1 MRRLRPWVKK
11 TLLSVIVSAA
21 GFTAGRLT
29 RPAKEEVLVP
39 AVDTVPIVVTKVDA
53 GPVEVDYRLPSKED
67 VEAGDYGVF
76 LPPGEGTVKLATR
89 YGVFTEDELNTIFA
103 VVRQEGGPTYE
114 SAQAVMSTVI
124 NRLNSPEWSWCGDTV
139 MEQLTYPSQFCY
151 SLDNYWKRYLDG
163 NVEEAVKEAVVDVLN
178 GDVSHSFTSFR
189 GGYVN
194 GGVNIGGNW
203 YF

>member
-1 MRRLRPWVKK
+1 MRKLRPWVK
-11 TLLSVIVSAA
+11 TTFLCVIVSAA

-29 RPAKEEVLVP
+29 RPAKEEVFVP
-39 AVDTVPIVVTKVDA
+39 VSETVPIVVTKVEE
-53 GPVEVDYRLPSKED
+53 PVEMDYRLPSKED

-76 LPPGEGTVKLATR
+76 LPPGEGTVRLATR
-89 YGVFTEDELNTIFA
+89 YGTFTKDELNTIFA

-163 NVEEAVKEAVVDVLN
+163 NVEDAVKEAVVDVLN
-178 GDVSHSFTSFR
+178 GNVSHSFTSFR
-189 GGYVN
+189 GGFVS

>member
-1 MRRLRPWVKK
+1 MRKLRPWVKT
-11 TLLSVIVSAA
+11 TLLSVVVSTA
-21 GFTAGRLT
+21 GFAAGRLT

-39 AVDTVPIVVTKVDA
+39 VSEIVPIVITKVEE
-53 GPVEVDYRLPSKED
+53 PVEVDYRLPSKED

-76 LPPGEGTVKLATR
+76 LPPGEGSVRLATR

-124 NRLNSPEWSWCGDTV
+124 NRLNSPEWSWCGNTV

-163 NVEEAVKEAVVDVLN
+163 NVEDAVKEAVVDVLN
-178 GDVSHSFTSFR
+178 GNVSHSFTSFR

-194 GGVNIGGNW
+194 GGVNIGDNW